1 MNTGC
6 VIKTQDL
13 IWRTLSDKL
22 STYNELMKIHEAVG
36 VHNDTKRTFLSVVFM
51 MQATTLITQY
61 LVEIWRTT
69 CDYNAHNSPL
79 VPSSGSSVRSFLE
92 PSTHRPPVGNFCK
105 FCFFRSF
112 ELIMI
117 SGLKQ
122 FLCNLNYVKQ

>member
-22 STYNELMKIHEAVG
+22 STYNELTKIHEAVG

-69 CDYNAHNSPL
+69 CD
-79 VPSSGSSVRSFLE
+79 
-92 PSTHRPPVGNFCK
+92 
-105 FCFFRSF
+105 
-112 ELIMI
+112 
-117 SGLKQ
+117 
-122 FLCNLNYVKQ
+122 